1 MKIIDHFI
9 PVFTNQLDTTIA
21 YYESIANR
29 AKDRSWDIPEAGLSL
44 ATVYPYVIVSGS
56 PEALEP
62 AKSLRAVV
70 YVDSIEELKNEL
82 QQQNTLIIRDQ
93 HGPIGPSIFVQ
104 HPDGSFIEYVE
115 PEQAIN

>member
-1 MKIIDHFI
+1 MKITDHFI
-9 PVFTNQLDTTIA
+9 PVFTEQLDSTVT
-21 YYESIANR
+21 YYESLANQPM
-29 AKDRSWDIPEAGLSL
+29 DRRWDIPEAGLSL

-62 AKSLRAVV
+62 ARSLRAVV
-70 YVDSIEELKNEL
+70 YVDSMNELKDEL
-82 QQQNTLIIRDQ
+82 KKQNTLIIRDQ

-115 PEQAIN
+115 PAQAAV